1 MALGVNGKPFTQL
14 ENLTRN
20 TLEGFENTTSDI
32 ISSKNYTT
40 NLPSSALSNPV
51 ETVNPLVELVVN
63 AANVENET
71 MADIGNL
78 SQHLEMAAPASE
90 FM

>member
-1 MALGVNGKPFTQL
+1 MALGLNGKPFTQL

-20 TLEGFENTTSDI
+20 TLQGFENMTSDI
-32 ISSKNYTT
+32 TSSKNYTT
-40 NLPSSALSNPV
+40 NLPSALSNPV
-51 ETVNPLVELVVN
+51 EIVNPMLELVVN

-78 SQHLEMAAPASE
+78 SQQLEMAAPASE

>member
-20 TLEGFENTTSDI
+20 TFEGFENMTSDI
-32 ISSKNYTT
+32 ISTT
-40 NLPSSALSNPV
+40 NLPSALSNPV
-51 ETVNPLVELVVN
+51 EIVNPLLGLVVN

-78 SQHLEMAAPASE
+78 SQQLEMAAPASE

>member
-20 TLEGFENTTSDI
+20 TFEGFENMTSDI
-32 ISSKNYTT
+32 ISTT
-40 NLPSSALSNPV
+40 NFPSALSNPV
-51 ETVNPLVELVVN
+51 EIVDPLLELVVN
-63 AANVENET
+63 VANVENET

-78 SQHLEMAAPASE
+78 SQHLEMDAPATE

>member
-1 MALGVNGKPFTQL
+1 MALGLNGKPFTQL
-14 ENLTRN
+14 ENFTRN
-20 TLEGFENTTSDI
+20 TSEGFENMTSDI
-32 ISSKNYTT
+32 ISTT
-40 NLPSSALSNPV
+40 KLPSALSNPV
-51 ETVNPLVELVVN
+51 EIVNPLLELVVN

-78 SQHLEMAAPASE
+78 SQQLEMAAPASE

>member
-1 MALGVNGKPFTQL
+1 MALGVNGKPFKQL

-20 TLEGFENTTSDI
+20 TFEGFENMTSDI
-32 ISSKNYTT
+32 ISTT
-40 NLPSSALSNPV
+40 KLPRALSNPV
-51 ETVNPLVELVVN
+51 EIVNPLLELVVN

-78 SQHLEMAAPASE
+78 SQQLEMAAPASE

>member
-14 ENLTRN
+14 KNLTGN
-20 TLEGFENTTSDI
+20 TLEGFEIMTSDI
-32 ISSKNYTT
+32 TSSTNYTT
-40 NLPSSALSNPV
+40 NLPSFLSNPV
-51 ETVNPLVELVVN
+51 EIVNPMLELVVN

-78 SQHLEMAAPASE
+78 SQQLEMAAPASE

>member
-20 TLEGFENTTSDI
+20 TFEGFENMTSDI
-32 ISSKNYTT
+32 ISTT
-40 NLPSSALSNPV
+40 NLPSALSNPV
-51 ETVNPLVELVVN
+51 EIVDPLLELVVN
-63 AANVENET
+63 VANVENET

-78 SQHLEMAAPASE
+78 SQHLEMDAPATE

>member
-20 TLEGFENTTSDI
+20 TFEGFENMTSDI
-32 ISSKNYTT
+32 TSTT
-40 NLPSSALSNPV
+40 NFPSALSNPV
-51 ETVNPLVELVVN
+51 EIVDPLLELVVN
-63 AANVENET
+63 VANVENET
-71 MADIGNL
+71 MADVGNL
-78 SQHLEMAAPASE
+78 SQQLEMAAPASE

>member
-1 MALGVNGKPFTQL
+1 MNGKSFTQL

-20 TLEGFENTTSDI
+20 TFEGFEKRTSDN

-40 NLPSSALSNPV
+40 SLPSALSNPV
-51 ETVNPLVELVVN
+51 EIVNPLLELVVN
-63 AANVENET
+63 VANVENET

-78 SQHLEMAAPASE
+78 SQQLEMAAPASE

>member
-20 TLEGFENTTSDI
+20 TFEGFENMTSDI
-32 ISSKNYTT
+32 ISTT
-40 NLPSSALSNPV
+40 KLPSALSNPV
-51 ETVNPLVELVVN
+51 EIVNPLLELVVN

-78 SQHLEMAAPASE
+78 SQQLEMAAPASE

>member
-20 TLEGFENTTSDI
+20 TFEGFENMTSDI
-32 ISSKNYTT
+32 ISTT
-40 NLPSSALSNPV
+40 NLPSALSNPV
-51 ETVNPLVELVVN
+51 EIVNPLLELVVN

-78 SQHLEMAAPASE
+78 SQQLEMAAPASE

>member
-1 MALGVNGKPFTQL
+1 MALGLNGKPFTQL
-14 ENLTRN
+14 ENFTRN
-20 TLEGFENTTSDI
+20 TSEGFENMTSDI

-40 NLPSSALSNPV
+40 NLPSALSNPV
-51 ETVNPLVELVVN
+51 EIVNPMLEFVVK

-71 MADIGNL
+71 VADIGNL
-78 SQHLEMAAPASE
+78 SQQLEMAAPASE

>member
-20 TLEGFENTTSDI
+20 TFEGFENMTSDI
-32 ISSKNYTT
+32 ISTT
-40 NLPSSALSNPV
+40 NFPSALSNPV
-51 ETVNPLVELVVN
+51 EIVDPLLELVVN
-63 AANVENET
+63 VANVENET

-78 SQHLEMAAPASE
+78 SQQLEMAAPASE

>member
-1 MALGVNGKPFTQL
+1 MALGVNGNHFTQL

-20 TLEGFENTTSDI
+20 TFEEFENMTSDI
-32 ISSKNYTT
+32 ISTT
-40 NLPSSALSNPV
+40 NFPSALSNPV
-51 ETVNPLVELVVN
+51 EIVDPLLELVVN
-63 AANVENET
+63 VANVENET

-78 SQHLEMAAPASE
+78 SQQLEMAAPASE

>member
-20 TLEGFENTTSDI
+20 TFEGFENMTSDI
-32 ISSKNYTT
+32 ISTT
-40 NLPSSALSNPV
+40 NLPSALSNPV
-51 ETVNPLVELVVN
+51 EIVDPLLELVVN
-63 AANVENET
+63 AANMENETT

-78 SQHLEMAAPASE
+78 SQQLEMAAPASE

>member
-20 TLEGFENTTSDI
+20 TYEGFENMTSDI
-32 ISSKNYTT
+32 ISTT
-40 NLPSSALSNPV
+40 NLPSALSNPV
-51 ETVNPLVELVVN
+51 EIVDPLLELVVN
-63 AANVENET
+63 VANVENET

-78 SQHLEMAAPASE
+78 SQQLEMAAPASE

>member
-20 TLEGFENTTSDI
+20 TFEGFENMTSDI
-32 ISSKNYTT
+32 ISTT
-40 NLPSSALSNPV
+40 NLPSALSNPV
-51 ETVNPLVELVVN
+51 EIVDPLLELVVN

-78 SQHLEMAAPASE
+78 SQQLEMAAPASE

>member
-20 TLEGFENTTSDI
+20 TYEGFENMTSDI
-32 ISSKNYTT
+32 ISTT
-40 NLPSSALSNPV
+40 NLPSALSNPV
-51 ETVNPLVELVVN
+51 EIVDPLLELVVN

-71 MADIGNL
+71 MADVGNL
-78 SQHLEMAAPASE
+78 SQQLEMAAPASE

>member
-14 ENLTRN
+14 ENLTWN
-20 TLEGFENTTSDI
+20 TFEGFENMTSDI
-32 ISSKNYTT
+32 ISTT
-40 NLPSSALSNPV
+40 NLPSALSNPV
-51 ETVNPLVELVVN
+51 EIVDPLLELVVN

-78 SQHLEMAAPASE
+78 SQQLEMAAPASE

>member
-20 TLEGFENTTSDI
+20 TFEGFENMTSDI
-32 ISSKNYTT
+32 ISTT
-40 NLPSSALSNPV
+40 NFPSALSNPV
-51 ETVNPLVELVVN
+51 EIVDPLLELVVN

-78 SQHLEMAAPASE
+78 SQQLEMAAPASE

>member
-20 TLEGFENTTSDI
+20 TFEGFENMTSDI
-32 ISSKNYTT
+32 ISTT
-40 NLPSSALSNPV
+40 NFPSALSNPV
-51 ETVNPLVELVVN
+51 EIVNPLLELVVN
-63 AANVENET
+63 VANVENET

-78 SQHLEMAAPASE
+78 SQQLEMAAPASE

>member
-20 TLEGFENTTSDI
+20 TFEGFENMTSDV
-32 ISSKNYTT
+32 ISTT
-40 NLPSSALSNPV
+40 NLPSALSNPV
-51 ETVNPLVELVVN
+51 EIVDPLLELVVN
-63 AANVENET
+63 AANMENETT

-78 SQHLEMAAPASE
+78 SQQLEMAAPASE

>member
-20 TLEGFENTTSDI
+20 TFEGFENMTSDI
-32 ISSKNYTT
+32 ISTT
-40 NLPSSALSNPV
+40 NLPSALSNPV
-51 ETVNPLVELVVN
+51 EIVDPLLELVVN
-63 AANVENET
+63 VANVENET

-78 SQHLEMAAPASE
+78 SQQLEMAAPASE

>member
-1 MALGVNGKPFTQL
+1 MAQGVNGKPFTQL
-14 ENLTRN
+14 ESLTRN
-20 TLEGFENTTSDI
+20 TFEGFENMTSDI

-40 NLPSSALSNPV
+40 NLPSVLSNPV
-51 ETVNPLVELVVN
+51 EIANPLLELVVN

-71 MADIGNL
+71 LADIGNL
-78 SQHLEMAAPASE
+78 SQEMEMAAPATE

>member
-1 MALGVNGKPFTQL
+1 MALGLNGKPFTQL

-20 TLEGFENTTSDI
+20 TLQGFENMTSDI
-32 ISSKNYTT
+32 TSSKNYTT
-40 NLPSSALSNPV
+40 NFPSALSNPD
-51 ETVNPLVELVVN
+51 EIVNPMLELVVN
-63 AANVENET
+63 AANVGNET

-78 SQHLEMAAPASE
+78 SQQLEMAAPASE